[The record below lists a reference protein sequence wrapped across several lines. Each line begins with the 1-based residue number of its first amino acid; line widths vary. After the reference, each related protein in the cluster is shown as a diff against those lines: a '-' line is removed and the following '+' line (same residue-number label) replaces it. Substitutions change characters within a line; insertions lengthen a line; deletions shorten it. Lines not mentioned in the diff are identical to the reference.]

1 MRRDC
6 LRDALREVLMSD
18 RRGSRFLETLYLYII
33 MFSYFERILVNFKML
48 DGKKLY
54 DTNNKYTQ

>member
-1 MRRDC
+1 
-6 LRDALREVLMSD
+6 MSD